1 MTIVIGIIK
10 LTLGRL
16 MTRFYCIRETDN
28 GSEPCDILLDHGYG
42 NADFRTYVIRKED
55 LSPWK
60 IAHELNNAYQAGRE
74 EAMRDLRNFIGV
86 GK

>member
-1 MTIVIGIIK
+1 MP
-10 LTLGRL
+10 
-16 MTRFYCIRETDN
+16 RFYCIRESDN
-28 GSEPCDILLDHGYG
+28 GSDPCDILLDHGLS
-42 NADFRTYVIRKED
+42 ADFRTYVIRKED

-60 IAHELNNAYQAGRE
+60 IVHELNNAYQAGRE